1 MAIIRDHLAHI
12 GYSRTKGNQKAMQDY
27 FSVAEI
33 SAEIGVSDKV
43 IYKHAKLLG
52 IDTSKITEDE
62 KERLIEA
69 CSKTI
74 ARKTEAQE
82 FISGAKVDETD
93 MISLQSESTLEKRLY
108 IAKNEFNHITKSLAD
123 CQMAIDKKGTII
135 LNNNGA
141 ISSNPAVKTKCEL
154 LKQQNALQK
163 TISDLEQALKMSVPS
178 QESAIDD

>member
-1 MAIIRDHLAHI
+1 MAIIRDHLAHKR
-12 GYSRTKGNQKAMQDY
+12 YWKMKGNQKAMQDY
-27 FSVAEI
+27 FSVVEI
-33 SAEIGVSDKV
+33 SAEIGVSDMV
-43 IYKHAKLLG
+43 LYKKAKLLG
-52 IDTSKITEDE
+52 IDTSKITKDE
-62 KERLIEA
+62 KEKLIDA
-69 CSKTI
+69 CSETI
-74 ARKTEAQE
+74 QRKKDAQE
-82 FISGAKVDETD
+82 FIKGAKVDETD

-163 TISDLEQALKMSVPS
+163 TISDLEQALKMSIPS